1 MALIDMGRTSG
12 HTSSFVDTIRNL
24 VHTASVTVADWNDT
38 RRTRQLLSQLS
49 AHELDDIGL
58 TRGDIDAITR
68 VR

>member
-12 HTSSFVDTIRNL
+12 HTSSLVDTIRNL